1 MKIAELIK
9 NKRAELNESQ
19 EEFGKRFNLSHAAI
33 SDLERGKTK
42 SIEEDMLNFILPVA
56 FYGKSETEVRAEEY
70 EEIIKRLEVMKL
82 KEIGSK
88 SQKDQI
94 WGINH
99 GLNKAVSFIK
109 AKYLKNEK
117 EDK

>member
-56 FYGKSETEVRAEEY
+56 FYGKSQTEVRAEEY
-70 EEIIKRLEVMKL
+70 FERIKK
-82 KEIGSK
+82 K
-88 SQKDQI
+88 
-94 WGINH
+94 
-99 GLNKAVSFIK
+99 
-109 AKYLKNEK
+109 
-117 EDK
+117 